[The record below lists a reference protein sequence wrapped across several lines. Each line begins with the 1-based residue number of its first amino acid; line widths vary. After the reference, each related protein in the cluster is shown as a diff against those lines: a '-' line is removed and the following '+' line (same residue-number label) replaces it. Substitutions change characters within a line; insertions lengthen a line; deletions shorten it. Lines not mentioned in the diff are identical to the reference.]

1 MIHSFLI
8 TVIQSWVQLC
18 RSTGI
23 TFRVSVEERRCSRTV
38 NRNSYI
44 SFMAFLVWHLQ
55 PKAVKSTCQDTHV
68 DSWPKDKNM
77 VTAMKSHRCLSRKAS
92 LWINY
97 TMTFLVVTA
106 FWSNGH
112 GVPHGITSI
121 LERAEA
127 GRLSHPAPLMTWKRM
142 WVLSASMW
150 SLSLFLSFIT
160 VVIKPPSPELADV

>member
-1 MIHSFLI
+1 MINSFLI
-8 TVIQSWVQLC
+8 TVIQQLC
-18 RSTGI
+18 CSTGI
-23 TFRVSVEERRCSRTV
+23 TFRVLVEERRCSRTV
-38 NRNSYI
+38 NRKVI
-44 SFMAFLVWHLQ
+44 LAFIWPFWFDIYSQKLS
-55 PKAVKSTCQDTHV
+55 KAHAKIHTWILDQETKT
-68 DSWPKDKNM
+68 W

-92 LWINY
+92 LWSNY

-106 FWSNGH
+106 FWSNGQ

-127 GRLSHPAPLMTWKRM
+127 GRLSQLAPLMTWKRM

-160 VVIKPPSPELADV
+160 VVIKPPSPELAYV